1 MNGFVTPPTDDDLDA
16 RTQQRRKRRRGRSL
30 GEALL
35 LTTAGVFLPGA
46 PQRAAGRR
54 RLGALLDIAAAIVV
68 IVFIA
73 WLVTRSGRDLLQ
85 LAVDADA
92 LAVLLVVAGGLAF
105 LWPVAVVAGWLAVRP
120 KQLGGLARFGAY
132 LVVAVLCLAVATPL
146 VVASRYAYVQ
156 RDLVTTVFD
165 EDTGALAS
173 GDDVQPE
180 AVDPWADTPRVNV
193 LLLGGDAGP
202 DRRGLRTD
210 TIILASIE
218 TSTGNAVLFSLPR
231 NLERAPFPAGSDL
244 ARAYPRGFTDLLNA
258 IYPTVEDSPNLL
270 QGVPD
275 KGIRAV
281 KDAVGEI
288 LGLPVDY
295 YMMVDLEGFREVVDA
310 LGGITV
316 NVKERLPFGAIRASG
331 AIGRPQ
337 GYIEPGV
344 QQMDGETALT
354 YARSRDFASDYDRMS
369 RQRCVVNAIVD
380 KADPLTV
387 FRSYPRIAG
396 SLREHLQTDIP
407 APLLPAFVD
416 LGERVK
422 AGTQTSV
429 AFVPPLITSANPD
442 FALIRQTVVDALTPV
457 SPDGSGAPEVPPG
470 EESATPLTSVSPE
483 SMVTTPAAQE
493 AAPGQPA
500 DLDTVC

>member
-1 MNGFVTPPTDDDLDA
+1 VTPPPEDERNA
-16 RTQQRRKRRRGRSL
+16 RTQQRHKRRRGRSL

-35 LTTAGVFLPGA
+35 LTAAGVLLPGA

-54 RLGALLDIAAAIVV
+54 RLGLFLDLAAAAVV
-68 IVFIA
+68 IALIV
-73 WLVTRSGRDLLQ
+73 WLVTRSSRDFLQ
-85 LAVDADA
+85 LAVDAEA
-92 LAVLLVVAGGLAF
+92 LAILLVVAGGLAL
-105 LWPVAVVAGWLAVRP
+105 LWPAVVVAGWLAVRP
-120 KQLGGLARFGAY
+120 RQLAGVPRFAAY
-132 LVVAVLCLAVATPL
+132 AAVAILCLAVAAPL

-165 EDTGALAS
+165 GNTGALAS
-173 GDDVQPE
+173 GDEVE
-180 AVDPWADTPRVNV
+180 AEPVDPWAGTQRVNV

-218 TSTGNAVLFSLPR
+218 ASTGNTVLFSLPR
-231 NLERAPFPAGSDL
+231 NLERAPFPPGSEL
-244 ARAYPRGFTDLLNA
+244 AEAYPRGFTDFLNA

-270 QGVPD
+270 PDVPD

-281 KDAVGEI
+281 KDAVSQI
-288 LGLPVDY
+288 LGLPIDY

-316 NVKERLPFGAIRASG
+316 NVKERLSYGAIKASG

-337 GYIEPGV
+337 GYIEAGV
-344 QQMDGETALT
+344 QQMDGETALL
-354 YARSRDFASDYDRMS
+354 YARSRDFSTDYDRMA

-387 FRSYPRIAG
+387 FRSYPQIAA
-396 SLREHLQTDIP
+396 SLRDHLKTDIP
-407 APLLPAFVD
+407 ARMLPAFAD
-416 LGERVK
+416 LGDRVK

-429 AFVPPLITSANPD
+429 AFVPPLINSANPD
-442 FALIRQTVVDALTPV
+442 FALIRKTVVDALTPV
-457 SPDGSGAPEVPPG
+457 PPAVPAG
-470 EESATPLTSVSPE
+470 EESAPTPTGAPDATAEPAASP
-483 SMVTTPAAQE
+483 TPAA
-493 AAPGQPA
+493 PQPA
-500 DLDTVC
+500 NLDAVC